1 MSVKAEGLG
10 DGGPD
15 GQLDEALSR
24 KLSSSV
30 AAFKVVSET
39 LCPRTQSQM
48 PDQVQVDLYAYYQQA
63 TLGPNTESPPN
74 CLLSFISPPLT
85 NVKWQT
91 WRNLA
96 AMSKAKAM
104 KSFMEMY
111 IDNDPSF
118 LVSKICPA
126 KSAAALISAP
136 LTPSLPR
143 SPHPIPPHP
152 TPLHPDGHDFEW
164 QKHAG

>member
-10 DGGPD
+10 DGGPE

-48 PDQVQVDLYAYYQQA
+48 PDQVQVDLYAYYKQA

-126 KSAAALISAP
+126 KSAASLIICPPHSLP
-136 LTPSLPR
+136 PTLPR
-143 SPHPIPPHP
+143 SPNP
-152 TPLHPDGHDFEW
+152 TLLHPDGHDFEW